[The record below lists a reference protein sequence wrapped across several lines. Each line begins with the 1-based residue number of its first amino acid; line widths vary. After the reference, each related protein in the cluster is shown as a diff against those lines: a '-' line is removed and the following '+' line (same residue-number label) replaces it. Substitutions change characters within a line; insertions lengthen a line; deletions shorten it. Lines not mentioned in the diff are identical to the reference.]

1 LLPDGRVVAAGGNP
15 DKGSQVNWLPPD
27 PLEEMRL
34 ELYSPPY
41 MFKGARPAITDIPAE
56 IVYGQQIVI
65 KTTQASNI
73 KWISLIRPGLTTH
86 SFNCEQRLID
96 VPFDLPAQPSQL
108 NATIPSAADRSVATP
123 GWYMLFLTNNNN
135 VPSVARWVHLS

>member
-1 LLPDGRVVAAGGNP
+1 
-15 DKGSQVNWLPPD
+15 
-27 PLEEMRL
+27 
-34 ELYSPPY
+34 

-73 KWISLIRPGLTTH
+73 KWVSLIRPGLTTH

-108 NATIPSAADRSVATP
+108 NATIPSAADRSVATR